1 MTIKNHI
8 VMMGPPGSGKGT
20 QAQILQARLGIPTYS
35 VGEMLRRV
43 SAEDTELGR
52 KVKALI
58 DKGSLV
64 PDEVSSEIVAHTMKT
79 RDVHEKGFIL
89 DGFPRS
95 LGQAEALT
103 HILEEEGLSL
113 DVVLLLEVP
122 DNFIEERIIGRY
134 ACARCGSMY
143 HGKFNPPKA
152 GDACDVC
159 GGKEFVRRADDN
171 LETVQKRLEI
181 YRAVTMPVIPY
192 YEEKGL
198 LVSVDGSG
206 PINVVSEKIKK
217 VVGG

>member
-64 PDEVSSEIVAHTMKT
+64 PDEVSSEIV
-79 RDVHEKGFIL
+79 
-89 DGFPRS
+89 
-95 LGQAEALT
+95 
-103 HILEEEGLSL
+103 LEEEGLSL

-181 YRAVTMPVIPY
+181 YRAVTMPVIIRIPARLCLSY
-192 YEEKGL
+192 CFHLRGKSLVHRLSVRRGL
-198 LVSVDGSG
+198 
-206 PINVVSEKIKK
+206 KK
-217 VVGG
+217 ELMLYHLS